1 MSAYGPAL
9 FVSRKDGAEL
19 PEQERA
25 TVLRLAR
32 TAAAATHLLDEQR
45 APARP
50 RVYDYDGSEPGALG
64 ILLYS
69 GYTYRQLPAELQ
81 QEQDETWAAEAARI
95 GAEIDR
101 EVPGV
106 YTFVGYGVED

>member
-9 FVSRKDGAEL
+9 FVSRKDGAAL

-32 TAAAATHLLDEQR
+32 TAAATTRLLDEQR

-50 RVYDYDGSEPGALG
+50 RVYDHDGYEPGALG
-64 ILLYS
+64 VLLYS
-69 GYTYRQLPAELQ
+69 GYAYGQLPRDIQ
-81 QEQDETWAAEAARI
+81 REQDEAWAAEAARV

-101 EVPGV
+101 QVPGV
-106 YTFVGYGVED
+106 YTFAGYGVEV